1 MDGNTIVRNLEVEEK
16 VKIRPLMDGNLHG
29 AVHSLKK
36 LQVKIRPLMDGNI
49 NPIFNIFGVES
60 S

>member
-36 LQVKIRPLMDGNI
+36 LQVKIRPLMDGNQL
-49 NPIFNIFGVES
+49 IFGLHLLQPLC
-60 S
+60 